1 MIVNEPLFLAESH
14 DPQARRHRAFARREN
29 RADQQDLGVFHTGLE
44 KSGAN
49 STIRGDNTAGR
60 VSMEKTPFGEEVF
73 PQLTL
78 SAGVFSKI
86 KMAKVELRG
95 RFKIRKDLKSM
106 A

>member
-1 MIVNEPLFLAESH
+1 
-14 DPQARRHRAFARREN
+14 
-29 RADQQDLGVFHTGLE
+29 
-44 KSGAN
+44 
-49 STIRGDNTAGR
+49 
-60 VSMEKTPFGEEVF
+60 MEKTPFGEAVF

-95 RFKIRKDLKSM
+95 RFKTLIVSKNQ